1 MAPQQHAGYKKR
13 GYMGRILVALGS
25 VALLAD
31 LSFLAQPIER
41 LAARFSEGFFGLM
54 PTIGLSFLNA
64 ARAIALHQ
72 IDYFPLVSRI
82 LVLFSAMVAVVV
94 GIALQRSRSEHA
106 AGINPLHSSAFREG
120 ETDNG

>member
-1 MAPQQHAGYKKR
+1 MAPQQHAGYEKR
-13 GYMGRILVALGS
+13 GYMGRILVTLGS

-31 LSFLAQPIER
+31 LSFLAQPLER
-41 LAARFSEGFFGLM
+41 LAARLSEGLFGLV

-64 ARAIALHQ
+64 ARAIAFHQ

-82 LVLFSAMVAVVV
+82 LVLFSSMVAVIV
-94 GIALQRSRSEHA
+94 GITLLRSRSESA
-106 AGINPLHSSAFREG
+106 AGTNLSHTSEFREG